1 MSAATFDDA
10 VVGAGIIGLAHAFHL
25 AQRGRRVVVL
35 ERHPRALGA
44 SVRNFGMLWP
54 IGQPSGPSRDLAM
67 RSRSIWRDLLGRS
80 RIWHQTAGSLHLAY
94 SDDEAAVLEE
104 FVREACES
112 GFPCSLL
119 APVDVVE
126 RSPHTR
132 YEGLI
137 AAMWSPNETAV
148 DPRVTLAALPAWLRA
163 VLGVTFTFDT
173 LVTACDPPRLFAG
186 RRTWAAE
193 RIWIC
198 GGDELQTLYPDA
210 LEPLGLVRCKLQ
222 MMRSQPMPWQL
233 GPMLAAGLTLLHYR
247 GFDRCPSLSAV
258 RDRFERERPDHLRH
272 GIHVLVSQTSLG
284 ELTIGDS
291 HEYDDDIEPFDK
303 ALIDALIL
311 EALGDFLDVPD
322 LRIEE
327 RWHGQYVKHPTAP
340 YVVVKPAANVVA
352 VTGLGGAGMTLS
364 FGLAEQTV
372 RETLG

>member
-54 IGQPSGPSRDLAM
+54 IGQPSGSSRDLAM

-80 RIWHQTAGSLHLAY
+80 RIWHQSAGSLHLAY

-148 DPRVTLAALPAWLRA
+148 DSRVTLAALPAWLRA
-163 VLGVTFTFDT
+163 VLGVTFTSDMH
-173 LVTACDPPRLFAG
+173 VTACVISPRLFAG

-198 GGDELQTLYPDA
+198 GGDELQTRYRMRSSRSGWSGA
-210 LEPLGLVRCKLQ
+210 SCRW
-222 MMRSQPMPWQL
+222 RSQPMPWQL

-258 RDRFERERPDHLRH
+258 RDCSSASGP
-272 GIHVLVSQTSLG
+272 ITSATASTPPV
-284 ELTIGDS
+284 EMSRDSSPSAIS
-291 HEYDDDIEPFDK
+291 HEYGNAI
-303 ALIDALIL
+303 
-311 EALGDFLDVPD
+311 
-322 LRIEE
+322 
-327 RWHGQYVKHPTAP
+327 
-340 YVVVKPAANVVA
+340 
-352 VTGLGGAGMTLS
+352 
-364 FGLAEQTV
+364 
-372 RETLG
+372 